1 MESYFLHSTQT
12 VLQKLIMTV
21 CAQQVHIVGA
31 AVSGQV
37 VFLHT
42 HTHSV
47 SSFITKYTRT
57 NADIMCLI
65 ECPSGTVCDYI
76 MICVSVCV
84 VGCVHIWAQMFAIG
98 LEYYVNTPPYNLN
111 MGKQHQR

>member
-1 MESYFLHSTQT
+1 
-12 VLQKLIMTV
+12 MTV

-42 HTHSV
+42 HTHTHTHTHNV
-47 SSFITKYTRT
+47 PFFISKYTRT
-57 NADIMCLI
+57 NADMCLS
-65 ECPSGTVCDYI
+65 ECPSGTVYEYI

-84 VGCVHIWAQMFAIG
+84 VGCGYIWAQMFAIG
-98 LEYYVNTPPYNLN
+98 RECYVNTPPYTI
-111 MGKQHQR
+111 HSEHE

>member
-1 MESYFLHSTQT
+1 
-12 VLQKLIMTV
+12 MTV
-21 CAQQVHIVGA
+21 CAQQVRIVGA

-47 SSFITKYTRT
+47 SSFISKYTRT
-57 NADIMCLI
+57 NADMCLS
-65 ECPSGTVCDYI
+65 ECPSGTVYEYI

-84 VGCVHIWAQMFAIG
+84 VGCGYIWAQMFAIG
-98 LEYYVNTPPYNLN
+98 RECYVNTPPYTI
-111 MGKQHQR
+111 HSEHE